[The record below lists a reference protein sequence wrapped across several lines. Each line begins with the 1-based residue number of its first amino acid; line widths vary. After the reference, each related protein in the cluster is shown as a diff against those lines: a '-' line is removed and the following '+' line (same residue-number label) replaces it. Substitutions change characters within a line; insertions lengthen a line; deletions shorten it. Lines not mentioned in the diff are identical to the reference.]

1 MYRTANL
8 ESLHFCW
15 YDGASQ
21 PPDCLL
27 VPPVARDV
35 DSVQQ
40 QRPLCF
46 SRRRRIDAELNILRI
61 GICILQLK
69 DTYVL
74 SNSWLGKE
82 YTQRELFSRTN

>member
-8 ESLHFCW
+8 ESLHFRW

-27 VPPVARDV
+27 LPPVARDG
-35 DSVQQ
+35 DS
-40 QRPLCF
+40 PLCF

-61 GICILQLK
+61 GISILQLK

-82 YTQRELFSRTN
+82 YTQCKLFSRTN